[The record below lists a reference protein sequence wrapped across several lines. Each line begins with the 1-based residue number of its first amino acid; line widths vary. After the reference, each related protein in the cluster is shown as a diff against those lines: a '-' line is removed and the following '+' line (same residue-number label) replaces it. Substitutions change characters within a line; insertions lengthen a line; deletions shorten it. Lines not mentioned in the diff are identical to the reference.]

1 MIDVQEH
8 PDSNIVEMAVA
19 GAVTAQEFDDTLAKL
34 EAAIAR
40 HGRIR
45 LLERIGEL
53 DTPPIP
59 WTKLWADVKFSF
71 EHLSD
76 VTHVAVVADQGWI
89 SAYVNMLN
97 PLMKAELKQFKTA
110 ELEAARTWLTQA
122 A

>member
-1 MIDVQEH
+1 MINISEH
-8 PDSNIVEMAVA
+8 LDSNIVEMSIS
-19 GAVTAQEFDDTLAKL
+19 GYVTAQEFDDTLAKL
-34 EAAIAR
+34 KTAIER

-45 LLERIGEL
+45 LLEEIGEL

-59 WTKLWADVKFSF
+59 WSKLWADVKFSF

-89 SAYVNMLN
+89 AAYVNVLN
-97 PLMKAELKQFKTA
+97 PLMKAEIKQFKRA
-110 ELEAARTWLTQA
+110 DLEIARTWLTQA

>member
-8 PDSNIVEMAVA
+8 TDSNIVEMNLS
-19 GAVTAQEFDDTLAKL
+19 GSVTAQEFDDTLARL
-34 EAAIAR
+34 EAAIER
-40 HGRIR
+40 RGRIR
-45 LLERIGEL
+45 LLEIIGEL

-59 WTKLWADVKFSF
+59 WSKLWADVKFSF

-97 PLMKAELKQFKTA
+97 PLMKAELKAFRRA
-110 ELEAARTWLTQA
+110 ELDAARTWLSQA
-122 A
+122 T

>member
-1 MIDVQEH
+1 MIEVQEQ
-8 PDSNIVEMAVA
+8 PDTNIVEMTLS
-19 GAVTAQEFDDTLAKL
+19 GSVTAQEFDDTLAALK
-34 EAAIAR
+34 AAIER

-45 LLERIGEL
+45 LLEQIGEL

-59 WTKLWADVKFSF
+59 LSKLWEDVRFSF

-89 SAYVNMLN
+89 GVYVNMLN
-97 PLMKAELKQFKTA
+97 PLMKAELKHFKRA
-110 ELEAARTWLTQA
+110 ELDVARSWLTQA

>member
-8 PDSNIVEMAVA
+8 PDSNIVEMNLS
-19 GAVTAQEFDDTLAKL
+19 GSVTAQEFDDTLARL
-34 EAAIAR
+34 EAAIER
-40 HGRIR
+40 RGRIR
-45 LLERIGEL
+45 LLEIIGEL

-59 WTKLWADVKFSF
+59 WSKLWADVKFSF

-97 PLMKAELKQFKTA
+97 PLMKAELKAFKRA
-110 ELEAARTWLTQA
+110 ELDAARTWLSQA
-122 A
+122 T